1 MSHSYTY
8 PLNHPTLKREL
19 FRLQLQRAALAQ
31 SRARFM
37 EMAVTRAQV
46 RLSGIGKR

>member
-1 MSHSYTY
+1 MIHLYTY
-8 PLNHPTLKREL
+8 PLNHPTLKLEE
-19 FRLQLQRAALAQ
+19 FRLQQLKALRAAEI
-31 SRARFM
+31 ARFT

>member
-1 MSHSYTY
+1 MIHSYTY

-37 EMAVTRAQV
+37 EMAVMQDLGR
-46 RLSGIGKR
+46 SNGIGKR